1 MNYAYHGHTKSLID
15 ISPYKFNGKGGLGK
29 KEHVHILDMPDGIR
43 GKWTY
48 KDKNWIKKY
57 IDQGKQTL
65 DKIYDE
71 KRSLSCFFVESILG
85 CGGQIILPPNYLN
98 NIFNLV
104 RKKNALCII
113 DEVQTGFG
121 RVGRN
126 YWAFEEHNVIPD
138 IVTLGKPMGNGH
150 PIAAVI
156 TTKEIAKVF
165 NNGMEYFNS
174 FGGNPVSCAVGNA
187 VLDVIHEEKL
197 QSHANIVGRYFISNL
212 LKIKNKFP
220 NFISE
225 VRGRGLFI
233 GIDFVYNNKSFK
245 PNPKLAS
252 NIINILREKGIL
264 LSTDGPYHNVIKIKP
279 PLPFNKNNVDFV
291 CFEIDNYLSSL

>member
-1 MNYAYHGHTKSLID
+1 M
-15 ISPYKFNGKGGLGK
+15 
-29 KEHVHILDMPDGIR
+29 
-43 GKWTY
+43 
-48 KDKNWIKKY
+48 
-57 IDQGKQTL
+57 
-65 DKIYDE
+65 
-71 KRSLSCFFVESILG
+71 G

-98 NIFNLV
+98 NIFNFV

-113 DEVQTGFG
+113 DEFQTGFG
-121 RVGRN
+121 RVGRD
-126 YWAFEEHNVIPD
+126 YWAFEEHKVIPD

-197 QSHANIVGRYFISNL
+197 QSHANKVGKYFLSKL

-220 NFISE
+220 NLISE

-233 GIDFVYNNKSFK
+233 GIDFIYNNKSFK

-252 NIINILREKGIL
+252 NIINTLREKGIL

-279 PLPFNKNNVDFV
+279 PLPFNKNDVDFV
-291 CFEIDNYLSSL
+291 CFEIDYYLSSL